1 MKKHIKI
8 MIAVA
13 FVCLVAVVGSIIF
26 FKTKNNDAYIT
37 KKQWMEKLDSM
48 EYFQSSYYVEDEGDE
63 IATGEFIALT
73 SMEMIGE
80 TRLNIYMRTI
90 GKSEYDDKDTL
101 FVDAS
106 DAFDFIKKD
115 SLDKKISG
123 DEIETLFSD
132 FEIIYNEDSWVD
144 DFVEITY
151 SDSLIAIGDENIVS
165 CDDSL
170 SILKVSD
177 VSEYKAGDVIGFTD
191 PNTHYPTVRKIE
203 SISEDGTLAISE
215 DVDISDVIVDATC
228 SDIEEI
234 SLDNMLLS
242 GYEEIPSNNATAE
255 TMSLRDGI
263 SSKGFKVH
271 VACEDGD
278 TTVEI
283 EDKDSGK
290 TYKSP
295 VMSSQNDDSD
305 YDVTIDVSGMYT
317 KACWEYKWK
326 EGFTYAEVNL
336 IDTVSVSS
344 QIGSVDI
351 VDKKIKI
358 FDSAI
363 PIADGVLWVE
373 FEFYIVFDAEGNVS
387 LEMTVPMN
395 VQGVWSKDGGLKTTK
410 QASGEAIADLTGDI
424 NGNIMLRS
432 EAVLSLFY
440 LIDLIDAE
448 VDVGANVKAEETIR
462 STGMICADVSIY
474 CPIVKV
480 SVCGDQ
486 NEKKKTYR
494 SLIGTIM
501 DNSISYDIID
511 EDNAPQY
518 RMFHYELINGVGKE
532 VDECTYGK
540 DEEQAISEVQETT
553 EKNTEK
559 NAESQN
565 IDVSVLYGL
574 PQQVELAAKQYDI
587 NVENVDD
594 GTGDTIELRTAE
606 LDIVDTGNGYRM
618 NIATVKYYLGVST
631 VEFNTFIEKA
641 IQDNGNS
648 RTDMNGDKVI
658 IYDIVGEYAVLT
670 CAGEKFTLSYC
681 EDGGGMSRLYHCE
694 FIGED
699 GETYTMIINMGLVPD
714 SFTDMMYYPICKDSQ
729 QVYRE
734 VTYEDDFYI
743 DIPYDMANGTD
754 IADCANNSGHDYS
767 NSKPGAGQ
775 YYIQFSSDGQI
786 VKLQGLWTDAY

>member
-1 MKKHIKI
+1 

-80 TRLNIYMRTI
+80 TRLNIYMRNI

-271 VACEDGD
+271 IACEDGD

-336 IDTVSVSS
+336 IDTVSVNS
-344 QIGSVDI
+344 QIGSIDI

-410 QASGEAIADLTGDI
+410 QASGEATADLTGDI

-540 DEEQAISEVQETT
+540 DEEQATELPEMTEKTTT
-553 EKNTEK
+553 EIDG
-559 NAESQN
+559 QN
-565 IDVSVLYGL
+565 YS
-574 PQQVELAAKQYDI
+574 
-587 NVENVDD
+587 
-594 GTGDTIELRTAE
+594 E
-606 LDIVDTGNGYRM
+606 LDVYEILRQVHDYPMYFLVNSLPDGQENFLGYPYAVTENGDRYVVTGTIKALDVILKDTG
-618 NIATVKYYLGVST
+618 
-631 VEFNTFIEKA
+631 IE
-641 IQDNGNS
+641 N
-648 RTDMNGDKVI
+648 MEEGDKVTS
-658 IYDIVGEYAVLT
+658 VLGTEYT
-670 CAGEKFTLSYC
+670 
-681 EDGGGMSRLYHCE
+681 
-694 FIGED
+694 
-699 GETYTMIINMGLVPD
+699 
-714 SFTDMMYYPICKDSQ
+714 
-729 QVYRE
+729 
-734 VTYEDDFYI
+734 VTYNDHANNGNWIGIDMKDLDGNVYHIKSGLSGTALTSSYVSVQDD
-743 DIPYDMANGTD
+743 NGTD
-754 IADCANNSGHDYS
+754 VVKTYENTSFEVCDWSPLIFPCSVTIPDIGGKDSTGYQGIYMADDGEIYSHDEANSGSASTVYDENGNVIAD
-767 NSKPGAGQ
+767 
-775 YYIQFSSDGQI
+775 
-786 VKLQGLWTDAY
+786 

>member
-1 MKKHIKI
+1 
-8 MIAVA
+8 
-13 FVCLVAVVGSIIF
+13 
-26 FKTKNNDAYIT
+26 
-37 KKQWMEKLDSM
+37 M

-80 TRLNIYMRTI
+80 TRLNIYMRNI

-410 QASGEAIADLTGDI
+410 QASGEATADLTGDI

-540 DEEQAISEVQETT
+540 DEEQATELPEMTEKTTT
-553 EKNTEK
+553 EIDG
-559 NAESQN
+559 QN
-565 IDVSVLYGL
+565 YS
-574 PQQVELAAKQYDI
+574 
-587 NVENVDD
+587 
-594 GTGDTIELRTAE
+594 E
-606 LDIVDTGNGYRM
+606 LDVYEILRQVHDYPMYFLVNSLPDGQENCLGYPYAVTENGDRYVVTGTIKALDVILKDTG
-618 NIATVKYYLGVST
+618 
-631 VEFNTFIEKA
+631 IE
-641 IQDNGNS
+641 N
-648 RTDMNGDKVI
+648 MEEGDKVTS
-658 IYDIVGEYAVLT
+658 VLGTEYT
-670 CAGEKFTLSYC
+670 
-681 EDGGGMSRLYHCE
+681 
-694 FIGED
+694 
-699 GETYTMIINMGLVPD
+699 
-714 SFTDMMYYPICKDSQ
+714 
-729 QVYRE
+729 
-734 VTYEDDFYI
+734 VTYNDHANNGNWIGIDMKDLDGNVYHIKSGLSGTALTSSYVSVQDD
-743 DIPYDMANGTD
+743 NGTD
-754 IADCANNSGHDYS
+754 VVKTYENTSFEVCDWSPLIFPCSVTIPDIGGKDSTGYQGIYMADDGEIYSHDEANSGSASTVYDENGNVIAD
-767 NSKPGAGQ
+767 
-775 YYIQFSSDGQI
+775 
-786 VKLQGLWTDAY
+786 

>member
-1 MKKHIKI
+1 

-26 FKTKNNDAYIT
+26 FKTKSNDAYIT
-37 KKQWMEKLDSM
+37 KKQWMEKLASM

-80 TRLNIYMRTI
+80 TRLNIYMRNI

-410 QASGEAIADLTGDI
+410 QASGEATADLTGDI

-540 DEEQAISEVQETT
+540 DEEQATELPEMTEKTTT
-553 EKNTEK
+553 EIDG
-559 NAESQN
+559 QN
-565 IDVSVLYGL
+565 YS
-574 PQQVELAAKQYDI
+574 
-587 NVENVDD
+587 
-594 GTGDTIELRTAE
+594 E
-606 LDIVDTGNGYRM
+606 LDVYEILRQVHDYPMYFLVNSLPDGQENCLGYPYAVTENGDRYVVTGTIKALDVILKDTG
-618 NIATVKYYLGVST
+618 
-631 VEFNTFIEKA
+631 IE
-641 IQDNGNS
+641 N
-648 RTDMNGDKVI
+648 MEEGDKVTS
-658 IYDIVGEYAVLT
+658 VLGTEYT
-670 CAGEKFTLSYC
+670 
-681 EDGGGMSRLYHCE
+681 
-694 FIGED
+694 
-699 GETYTMIINMGLVPD
+699 
-714 SFTDMMYYPICKDSQ
+714 
-729 QVYRE
+729 
-734 VTYEDDFYI
+734 VTYNDHANNGNWIGIDMKDLDGNVYHIKSGLSGTALTSSYVSVQDD
-743 DIPYDMANGTD
+743 NGTD
-754 IADCANNSGHDYS
+754 VVKTYENTSFEVCDWSPLIFPCSVTIPDIGGKDSTGYQGIYMADDGEIYSHDEANSGSASTVYDENGNVIAD
-767 NSKPGAGQ
+767 
-775 YYIQFSSDGQI
+775 
-786 VKLQGLWTDAY
+786 

>member
-1 MKKHIKI
+1 

-80 TRLNIYMRTI
+80 TRLNIYMRNI

-271 VACEDGD
+271 IACEDGD

-344 QIGSVDI
+344 QIGSIDI

-410 QASGEAIADLTGDI
+410 QASGEATADLTGDI

-540 DEEQAISEVQETT
+540 DEEQATELPEMTEKTTT
-553 EKNTEK
+553 EIDG
-559 NAESQN
+559 QN
-565 IDVSVLYGL
+565 YS
-574 PQQVELAAKQYDI
+574 
-587 NVENVDD
+587 
-594 GTGDTIELRTAE
+594 E
-606 LDIVDTGNGYRM
+606 LDVYEILRQVHDYPMYFLVNSLPDGQENCLGYPYAVTENGDRYVVTGTIKALDVILKDTG
-618 NIATVKYYLGVST
+618 
-631 VEFNTFIEKA
+631 IE
-641 IQDNGNS
+641 N
-648 RTDMNGDKVI
+648 MEEGDKVTS
-658 IYDIVGEYAVLT
+658 VLGTEYT
-670 CAGEKFTLSYC
+670 
-681 EDGGGMSRLYHCE
+681 
-694 FIGED
+694 
-699 GETYTMIINMGLVPD
+699 
-714 SFTDMMYYPICKDSQ
+714 
-729 QVYRE
+729 
-734 VTYEDDFYI
+734 VTYNDHANNGNWIGIDMKDLDGNVYHIKSGLSGTALTSSYVSVQDD
-743 DIPYDMANGTD
+743 NGTD
-754 IADCANNSGHDYS
+754 VVKTYENTSFEVCDWSPLIFPCSVTIPDIGGKDSTGYQGIYMADDGEIYSHDEANSGSASTVYDENGNVIAD
-767 NSKPGAGQ
+767 
-775 YYIQFSSDGQI
+775 
-786 VKLQGLWTDAY
+786 

>member
-1 MKKHIKI
+1 MIRLTKKHIKI

-26 FKTKNNDAYIT
+26 FKTKSNDAYIT
-37 KKQWMEKLDSM
+37 KKQWMEKLASM

-80 TRLNIYMRTI
+80 TRLNIYMRNI

-410 QASGEAIADLTGDI
+410 QASGEATADLTGDI

-462 STGMICADVSIY
+462 STCMICADVSIY

-540 DEEQAISEVQETT
+540 DEEQATELPEMTEKTTT
-553 EKNTEK
+553 EIDG
-559 NAESQN
+559 QN
-565 IDVSVLYGL
+565 YS
-574 PQQVELAAKQYDI
+574 
-587 NVENVDD
+587 
-594 GTGDTIELRTAE
+594 E
-606 LDIVDTGNGYRM
+606 LDVYEILRQVHDYPMYFLVNSLPDGQENCLGYPYAVTENGDRYVVTGTIKALDVILKDTG
-618 NIATVKYYLGVST
+618 
-631 VEFNTFIEKA
+631 IE
-641 IQDNGNS
+641 N
-648 RTDMNGDKVI
+648 MEEGDKVTS
-658 IYDIVGEYAVLT
+658 VLGTEYT
-670 CAGEKFTLSYC
+670 
-681 EDGGGMSRLYHCE
+681 
-694 FIGED
+694 
-699 GETYTMIINMGLVPD
+699 
-714 SFTDMMYYPICKDSQ
+714 
-729 QVYRE
+729 
-734 VTYEDDFYI
+734 VTYNDHANNGNWIGIDMKDLDGNVYHIKSGLSGTALTSSYVSVQDD
-743 DIPYDMANGTD
+743 NGTD
-754 IADCANNSGHDYS
+754 VVKTYENTSFEVCDWSPLIFPCSVTIPDIGGKDSTGYQGIYMADDGEIYSHDEANSGSASTVYDENGNVIAD
-767 NSKPGAGQ
+767 
-775 YYIQFSSDGQI
+775 
-786 VKLQGLWTDAY
+786 

>member
-80 TRLNIYMRTI
+80 TRLNIYMRNI

-271 VACEDGD
+271 IACEDGD

-336 IDTVSVSS
+336 IDTVSVNS
-344 QIGSVDI
+344 QIGSIDI

-410 QASGEAIADLTGDI
+410 QASGEATADLTGDI

-540 DEEQAISEVQETT
+540 DEEQATELPEMTEKTTT
-553 EKNTEK
+553 EIDG
-559 NAESQN
+559 QN
-565 IDVSVLYGL
+565 YS
-574 PQQVELAAKQYDI
+574 
-587 NVENVDD
+587 
-594 GTGDTIELRTAE
+594 E
-606 LDIVDTGNGYRM
+606 LDVYEILRQVHDYPMYFLVNSLPDGQENCLGYPYAVTENGDRYVVTGTIKALDVILKDTG
-618 NIATVKYYLGVST
+618 
-631 VEFNTFIEKA
+631 IE
-641 IQDNGNS
+641 N
-648 RTDMNGDKVI
+648 MEEGDKVTS
-658 IYDIVGEYAVLT
+658 VLGTEYT
-670 CAGEKFTLSYC
+670 
-681 EDGGGMSRLYHCE
+681 
-694 FIGED
+694 
-699 GETYTMIINMGLVPD
+699 
-714 SFTDMMYYPICKDSQ
+714 
-729 QVYRE
+729 
-734 VTYEDDFYI
+734 VTYNDHANNGNWIGIDMKDLDGNVYHIKSGLSGTALTSSYVSVQDD
-743 DIPYDMANGTD
+743 NGTD
-754 IADCANNSGHDYS
+754 VVKTYENTSFEVCDWSPLIFPCSVTIPDIGGKDSTGYQGIYMADDGEIYSHDEANSGSASTVYDENGNVIAD
-767 NSKPGAGQ
+767 
-775 YYIQFSSDGQI
+775 
-786 VKLQGLWTDAY
+786 

>member
-1 MKKHIKI
+1 MIRLTKKHIKI

-80 TRLNIYMRTI
+80 TRLNIYMRNI

-410 QASGEAIADLTGDI
+410 QASGEATADLTGDI

-540 DEEQAISEVQETT
+540 DEEQATELPEMTEKTTT
-553 EKNTEK
+553 EIDG
-559 NAESQN
+559 QN
-565 IDVSVLYGL
+565 YS
-574 PQQVELAAKQYDI
+574 
-587 NVENVDD
+587 
-594 GTGDTIELRTAE
+594 E
-606 LDIVDTGNGYRM
+606 LDVYEILRQVHDYPMYFLVNSLPDGQENCLGYPYAVTENGDRYVVTGTIKALDVILKDTG
-618 NIATVKYYLGVST
+618 
-631 VEFNTFIEKA
+631 IE
-641 IQDNGNS
+641 N
-648 RTDMNGDKVI
+648 MEEGDKVTS
-658 IYDIVGEYAVLT
+658 VLGTEYT
-670 CAGEKFTLSYC
+670 
-681 EDGGGMSRLYHCE
+681 
-694 FIGED
+694 
-699 GETYTMIINMGLVPD
+699 
-714 SFTDMMYYPICKDSQ
+714 
-729 QVYRE
+729 
-734 VTYEDDFYI
+734 VTYNDHANNGNWIGIDMKDLDGNVYHIKSGLSGTALTSSYVSVQDD
-743 DIPYDMANGTD
+743 NGTD
-754 IADCANNSGHDYS
+754 VVKTYENTSFEVCDWSPLIFPCSVTIPDIGGKDSTGYQGIYMADDGEIYSHDEANSGSASTVYDENGNVIAD
-767 NSKPGAGQ
+767 
-775 YYIQFSSDGQI
+775 
-786 VKLQGLWTDAY
+786 

>member
-1 MKKHIKI
+1 MIRLTKKHIKI

-26 FKTKNNDAYIT
+26 FKTKSNDAYIT

-80 TRLNIYMRTI
+80 TRLNIYMRNI

-410 QASGEAIADLTGDI
+410 QASGEATADLTGDI

-540 DEEQAISEVQETT
+540 DEEQATELPEMTEKTTT
-553 EKNTEK
+553 EIDG
-559 NAESQN
+559 QN
-565 IDVSVLYGL
+565 YS
-574 PQQVELAAKQYDI
+574 
-587 NVENVDD
+587 
-594 GTGDTIELRTAE
+594 E
-606 LDIVDTGNGYRM
+606 LDVYEILRQVHDYPMYFLVNSLPDGQENCLGYPYAVTENGDRYVVTGTIKALDVILKDTG
-618 NIATVKYYLGVST
+618 
-631 VEFNTFIEKA
+631 IE
-641 IQDNGNS
+641 N
-648 RTDMNGDKVI
+648 MEEGDKVTS
-658 IYDIVGEYAVLT
+658 VLGTEYT
-670 CAGEKFTLSYC
+670 
-681 EDGGGMSRLYHCE
+681 
-694 FIGED
+694 
-699 GETYTMIINMGLVPD
+699 
-714 SFTDMMYYPICKDSQ
+714 
-729 QVYRE
+729 
-734 VTYEDDFYI
+734 VTYNDHANNGNWIGIDMKDLDGNVYHIKSGLSGTALTSSYVSVQDD
-743 DIPYDMANGTD
+743 NGTD
-754 IADCANNSGHDYS
+754 VVKTYENTSFEVCDWSPLIFPCSVTIPDIGGKDSTGYQGIYMADDGEIYSHDEANSGSASTVYDENGNVIAD
-767 NSKPGAGQ
+767 
-775 YYIQFSSDGQI
+775 
-786 VKLQGLWTDAY
+786 

>member
-1 MKKHIKI
+1 

-80 TRLNIYMRTI
+80 TRLNIYMRNI

-410 QASGEAIADLTGDI
+410 QASGEATADLTGDI

-540 DEEQAISEVQETT
+540 DEEQATELPEMTEKTTT
-553 EKNTEK
+553 EIDG
-559 NAESQN
+559 QN
-565 IDVSVLYGL
+565 YS
-574 PQQVELAAKQYDI
+574 
-587 NVENVDD
+587 
-594 GTGDTIELRTAE
+594 E
-606 LDIVDTGNGYRM
+606 LDVYEILRQVHDYPMYFLVNSLPDGQENCLGYPYAVTENGDRYVVTGTIKALDVILKDTG
-618 NIATVKYYLGVST
+618 
-631 VEFNTFIEKA
+631 IE
-641 IQDNGNS
+641 N
-648 RTDMNGDKVI
+648 MEEGDKVTS
-658 IYDIVGEYAVLT
+658 VLGTEYT
-670 CAGEKFTLSYC
+670 
-681 EDGGGMSRLYHCE
+681 
-694 FIGED
+694 
-699 GETYTMIINMGLVPD
+699 
-714 SFTDMMYYPICKDSQ
+714 
-729 QVYRE
+729 
-734 VTYEDDFYI
+734 VTYNDHANNGNWIGIDMKDLDGNVYHIKSGLSGTALTSSYVSVQDD
-743 DIPYDMANGTD
+743 NGTD
-754 IADCANNSGHDYS
+754 VVKTYENTSFEVCDWSPLIFPCSVTIPDIGGKDSTGYQGIYMADDGEIYSHDEANSGSASTVYDENGNVIAD
-767 NSKPGAGQ
+767 
-775 YYIQFSSDGQI
+775 
-786 VKLQGLWTDAY
+786 

>member
-1 MKKHIKI
+1 
-8 MIAVA
+8 
-13 FVCLVAVVGSIIF
+13 
-26 FKTKNNDAYIT
+26 
-37 KKQWMEKLDSM
+37 
-48 EYFQSSYYVEDEGDE
+48 
-63 IATGEFIALT
+63 
-73 SMEMIGE
+73 
-80 TRLNIYMRTI
+80 
-90 GKSEYDDKDTL
+90 
-101 FVDAS
+101 
-106 DAFDFIKKD
+106 
-115 SLDKKISG
+115 
-123 DEIETLFSD
+123 
-132 FEIIYNEDSWVD
+132 
-144 DFVEITY
+144 
-151 SDSLIAIGDENIVS
+151 
-165 CDDSL
+165 
-170 SILKVSD
+170 
-177 VSEYKAGDVIGFTD
+177 
-191 PNTHYPTVRKIE
+191 
-203 SISEDGTLAISE
+203 
-215 DVDISDVIVDATC
+215 
-228 SDIEEI
+228 
-234 SLDNMLLS
+234 MLLS

-271 VACEDGD
+271 IACEDGD

-344 QIGSVDI
+344 QIGSIDI

-410 QASGEAIADLTGDI
+410 QASGEATADLTGDI

-540 DEEQAISEVQETT
+540 DEEQATELPEMTEKTTT
-553 EKNTEK
+553 EIDG
-559 NAESQN
+559 QN
-565 IDVSVLYGL
+565 YS
-574 PQQVELAAKQYDI
+574 
-587 NVENVDD
+587 
-594 GTGDTIELRTAE
+594 E
-606 LDIVDTGNGYRM
+606 LDVYEILRQVHDYPMYFLVNSLPDGQENCLGYPYAVTENGDRYVVTGTIKALDVILKDTG
-618 NIATVKYYLGVST
+618 
-631 VEFNTFIEKA
+631 IE
-641 IQDNGNS
+641 N
-648 RTDMNGDKVI
+648 MEEGDKVTS
-658 IYDIVGEYAVLT
+658 VLGTEYT
-670 CAGEKFTLSYC
+670 
-681 EDGGGMSRLYHCE
+681 
-694 FIGED
+694 
-699 GETYTMIINMGLVPD
+699 
-714 SFTDMMYYPICKDSQ
+714 
-729 QVYRE
+729 
-734 VTYEDDFYI
+734 VTYNDHANNGNWIGIDMKDLDGNVYHIKSGLSGTALTSSYVSVQDD
-743 DIPYDMANGTD
+743 NGTD
-754 IADCANNSGHDYS
+754 VVKTYENTSFEVCDWSPLIFPCSVTIPDIGGKDSTGYQGIYMADDGEIYSHDEANSGSASTVYDENGNVIAD
-767 NSKPGAGQ
+767 
-775 YYIQFSSDGQI
+775 
-786 VKLQGLWTDAY
+786 

>member
-1 MKKHIKI
+1 

-26 FKTKNNDAYIT
+26 FKTKSNDAYIT

-80 TRLNIYMRTI
+80 TRLNIYMRNI

-410 QASGEAIADLTGDI
+410 QASGEATADLTGDI

-540 DEEQAISEVQETT
+540 DEEQATELPEMTEKTTT
-553 EKNTEK
+553 EIDG
-559 NAESQN
+559 QN
-565 IDVSVLYGL
+565 YS
-574 PQQVELAAKQYDI
+574 
-587 NVENVDD
+587 
-594 GTGDTIELRTAE
+594 E
-606 LDIVDTGNGYRM
+606 LDVYEILRQVHDYPMYFLVNSLPDGQENCLGYPYAVTENGDRYVVTGTIKALDVILKDTG
-618 NIATVKYYLGVST
+618 
-631 VEFNTFIEKA
+631 IE
-641 IQDNGNS
+641 N
-648 RTDMNGDKVI
+648 MEEGDKVTS
-658 IYDIVGEYAVLT
+658 VLGTEYT
-670 CAGEKFTLSYC
+670 
-681 EDGGGMSRLYHCE
+681 
-694 FIGED
+694 
-699 GETYTMIINMGLVPD
+699 
-714 SFTDMMYYPICKDSQ
+714 
-729 QVYRE
+729 
-734 VTYEDDFYI
+734 VTYNDHANNGNWIGIDMKDLDGNVYHIKSGLSGTALTSSYVSVQDD
-743 DIPYDMANGTD
+743 NGTD
-754 IADCANNSGHDYS
+754 VVKTYENTSFEVCDWSPLIFPCSVTIPDIGGKDSTGYQGIYMADDGEIYSHDEANSGSASTVYDENGNVIAD
-767 NSKPGAGQ
+767 
-775 YYIQFSSDGQI
+775 
-786 VKLQGLWTDAY
+786 

>member
-1 MKKHIKI
+1 

-80 TRLNIYMRTI
+80 TRLNIYMRNI

-344 QIGSVDI
+344 QIGSIDI

-410 QASGEAIADLTGDI
+410 QASGEATADLTGDI

-540 DEEQAISEVQETT
+540 DEEQATELPEMTEKTTT
-553 EKNTEK
+553 EIDG
-559 NAESQN
+559 QN
-565 IDVSVLYGL
+565 YS
-574 PQQVELAAKQYDI
+574 
-587 NVENVDD
+587 
-594 GTGDTIELRTAE
+594 E
-606 LDIVDTGNGYRM
+606 LDVYEILRQVHDYPMYFLVNSLPDGQENCLGYPYAVTENGDRYVVTGTIKALDVILKDTG
-618 NIATVKYYLGVST
+618 
-631 VEFNTFIEKA
+631 IE
-641 IQDNGNS
+641 N
-648 RTDMNGDKVI
+648 MEEGDKVTS
-658 IYDIVGEYAVLT
+658 VLGTEYT
-670 CAGEKFTLSYC
+670 
-681 EDGGGMSRLYHCE
+681 
-694 FIGED
+694 
-699 GETYTMIINMGLVPD
+699 
-714 SFTDMMYYPICKDSQ
+714 
-729 QVYRE
+729 
-734 VTYEDDFYI
+734 VTYNDHANNGNWIGIDMKDLDGNVYHIKSGLSGTALTSSYVSVQDD
-743 DIPYDMANGTD
+743 NGTD
-754 IADCANNSGHDYS
+754 VVKTYENTSFEVCDWSPLIFPCSVTIPDIGGKDSTGYQGIYMADDGEIYSHDEANSGSASTVYDENGNVIAD
-767 NSKPGAGQ
+767 
-775 YYIQFSSDGQI
+775 
-786 VKLQGLWTDAY
+786 